1 MRSIYFM
8 KFLFL
13 ILSAIPFNLSAQDNN
28 KPRKCIMVFGAHAD
42 DVESIAGG
50 TLAKYI
56 AMGYQGIYVGAIN
69 NLAGC
74 NLERTPYFKG
84 PLFTISNSPNKYPA
98 GALETSQIREEEA
111 RQAAAGCAAMP
122 EYANVNEP

>member
-1 MRSIYFM
+1 MKRIIFFLLLLLTGGIMR
-8 KFLFL
+8 
-13 ILSAIPFNLSAQDNN
+13 AQQG
-28 KPRKCIMVFGAHAD
+28 KPQKCILVFGAHAD

-56 AMGYQGIYVGAIN
+56 AMGYKGIYVGAIN

-74 NLERTPYFKG
+74 NLEITPYFKG